1 MDAGAGDGKHA
12 AAAKPPGRSQLP
24 ASGRVSD
31 EIRRRFRTAAARRSF
46 SAKTLRVKFA
56 SDRIICSFFKG
67 SQKEKKKIQKDKLD
81 KLSPLFLSF
90 PKYCCHVPPVLKAV
104 WQSQSCFS

>member
-1 MDAGAGDGKHA
+1 MDAGAGNGKHA

-67 SQKEKKKIQKDKLD
+67 SQKEKKNTER
-81 KLSPLFLSF
+81 
-90 PKYCCHVPPVLKAV
+90 
-104 WQSQSCFS
+104 

>member
-1 MDAGAGDGKHA
+1 MDAGAGNGKHA
-12 AAAKPPGRSQLP
+12 AAAKPPGLSQLP

-31 EIRRRFRTAAARRSF
+31 EIRRRFRTAAARCSS

-67 SQKEKKKIQKDKLD
+67 SQKEKKKYRKINLTNY
-81 KLSPLFLSF
+81 PPFFFLSQNI
-90 PKYCCHVPPVLKAV
+90 AV
-104 WQSQSCFS
+104 MSHLY

>member
-1 MDAGAGDGKHA
+1 MDAGAGNGEHA

-31 EIRRRFRTAAARRSF
+31 EIRRRFRTAAARRSS

-67 SQKEKKKIQKDKLD
+67 SQKEKKKNTER
-81 KLSPLFLSF
+81 
-90 PKYCCHVPPVLKAV
+90 
-104 WQSQSCFS
+104 